1 MLIHLLRNPFMLAAC
16 TVVLALCAATP
27 CFAQESV
34 EASEQQVELN
44 DQALE
49 AMNDGNYVR
58 AASLLE
64 EANHLGELN
73 VTYLN
78 LGRSYQHMGRC
89 ADARQALQE
98 ALTAPQVA
106 SPPPDLVQKKAR
118 EYLADVEDSCEQD
131 QPAEPSEGVGLAPQS
146 PAADSS
152 GRTWG
157 YVALGTGAAFM
168 VGAGLLEW
176 QAISLRDD
184 IEDADANGDG
194 FADDLTRRQALDKQ
208 DDANL
213 YDTLALSGA
222 VAGGALVGTGLYLI
236 FSSDTSQQLSLA
248 PGPNSFSVSWTLRY

>member
-1 MLIHLLRNPFMLAAC
+1 MLAAC
-16 TVVLALCAATP
+16 TVALALCVTTP

-34 EASEQQVELN
+34 EASEQQIELN

-73 VTYLN
+73 VSYLN
-78 LGRSYQHMGRC
+78 LGRAYQHMGRC
-89 ADARQALQE
+89 DDARQALQR
-98 ALTAPQVA
+98 ALAAPQVG

-118 EYLADVEDSCEQD
+118 EYLADVDDSCEQD
-131 QPAEPSEGVGLAPQS
+131 QVAEPVEDDGLAAEPT
-146 PAADSS
+146 AVDSS

-157 YVALGTGAAFM
+157 YVALGTGAALM

-184 IEDADANGDG
+184 IQGADADGDG

-236 FSSDTSQQLSLA
+236 LRSDTSQQLSLA